1 MGSLLEGGKFATRMS
16 DLASQKILL
25 VGATSMLGRAVSA
38 ETRHGFSLDAISHR
52 QIADVDF
59 GAYDTVVNMAY
70 DPRYTREAYDT
81 ELDFDRK
88 VAALVARSGAH
99 FVMMSTRKV
108 YGAAGREPIP
118 ETAPTEPIDNYG
130 RNKLRTESEILGL
143 LGDRCTILRLSN
155 AFWFEPGRHTFFG
168 IALEN
173 LRREKRIILDVNP
186 FVRKDFFPLPEC
198 AAGIVSVLRKKPSG
212 IFNLGYGTA
221 TEVGRI
227 AMWLIEGYAEGELLV
242 TSTEERDGFLLDNSK
257 LCALVDIPKPSRSIR
272 DYCVEIGKRLRNA

>member
-1 MGSLLEGGKFATRMS
+1 MS

-25 VGATSMLGRAVSA
+25 VGDTSMLGKAVTA
-38 ETRHGFSLDAISHR
+38 ETRNGFSLDAISHR

-59 GAYDTVVNMAY
+59 SAYDTVVNMAY
-70 DPRYTREAYDT
+70 DPRYMQAAYDP

-88 VAALVARSGAH
+88 VATLAARSAAH

-108 YGAAGREPIP
+108 YGPVGKEPVP

-143 LGDRCTILRLSN
+143 LGRRCTILRLSN
-155 AFWFEPGRHTFFG
+155 AFWLEPGRHTFFG
-168 IALEN
+168 VALEN
-173 LRREKRIILDVNP
+173 LRRKKRIVLDVNP
-186 FVRKDFFPLPEC
+186 FVRKDFFPLPEY
-198 AAGIVSVLRKKPSG
+198 AAAIVSVVRKKPSG
-212 IFNLGYGTA
+212 IFNLGYGSA

-257 LCALVDIPKPSRSIR
+257 LYGVVDVPKPSRSIR
-272 DYCVEIGKRLRNA
+272 NYCVEIGKRLRNA